1 MDKVLGGTTDT
12 FVEALGLNG
21 NPEGEFLRI
30 VEKNI
35 SVRELSQKI
44 KKVSPNARLINNNG
58 IQNVSKI
65 AFCAGSGMDLYNE
78 AIENNCDCFV
88 TGDIKYH
95 NAVDAQIVM
104 FDVGHFES
112 EILIKKVFYG
122 LIKDKIEVVIAD
134 ENSPFK
140 TI

>member
-1 MDKVLGGTTDT
+1 MR
-12 FVEALGLNG
+12 
-21 NPEGEFLRI
+21 P
-30 VEKNI
+30 
-35 SVRELSQKI
+35 
-44 KKVSPNARLINNNG
+44 KVSPNARLINNNAV
-58 IQNVSKI
+58 QAVSKI
-65 AFCAGSGMDLYNE
+65 AFCAGSGIDLYNE
-78 AIENNCDCFV
+78 ALENNCDCFI

-95 NAVDAQIVM
+95 SAVDAQIVM

-122 LIKDKIEVVIAD
+122 LIKEKIEVVIAD

>member
-1 MDKVLGGTTDT
+1 
-12 FVEALGLNG
+12 
-21 NPEGEFLRI
+21 
-30 VEKNI
+30 
-35 SVRELSQKI
+35 
-44 KKVSPNARLINNNG
+44 
-58 IQNVSKI
+58 
-65 AFCAGSGMDLYNE
+65 
-78 AIENNCDCFV
+78 
-88 TGDIKYH
+88 
-95 NAVDAQIVM
+95 M

>member
-1 MDKVLGGTTDT
+1 
-12 FVEALGLNG
+12 
-21 NPEGEFLRI
+21 
-30 VEKNI
+30 
-35 SVRELSQKI
+35 
-44 KKVSPNARLINNNG
+44 
-58 IQNVSKI
+58 
-65 AFCAGSGMDLYNE
+65 MDLYNE
-78 AIENNCDCFV
+78 AIENKCDCFV